1 MTTPIKRV
9 DWEALHAESLKMV
22 RESMERAMYEKTE
35 SAKEAFYTHFYSAGF
50 AAKPRIRY
58 TVVLEWRG
66 WKLLEVIEDVA
77 LGSEFYRGLPNGK
90 RGLFGNCEEFTTAS
104 GDPGYLY
111 HCIDED

>member
-1 MTTPIKRV
+1 MSTPIKIKRV
-9 DWEALHAESLKMV
+9 DWETLHAETIEKAS
-22 RESMERAMYEKTE
+22 EAMAKVLHEKSDLYRTLYGAP
-35 SAKEAFYTHFYSAGF
+35 SYLR
-50 AAKPRIRY
+50 PRIRY

-90 RGLFGNCEEFTTAS
+90 RGLFGKCEEFTTTS